1 MRSESWFPGR
11 RTPAD
16 EADRVLS
23 EQRRRSR
30 RAVVIEEVASDQQQ
44 IDLIRQGQIHDAL
57 KNAPAALA
65 VRGLLSGTTAAV

>member
-11 RTPAD
+11 RTP
-16 EADRVLS
+16 
-23 EQRRRSR
+23 
-30 RAVVIEEVASDQQQ
+30 VASDQQQ
-44 IDLIRQGQIHDAL
+44 IDVIRQGQIHDAL